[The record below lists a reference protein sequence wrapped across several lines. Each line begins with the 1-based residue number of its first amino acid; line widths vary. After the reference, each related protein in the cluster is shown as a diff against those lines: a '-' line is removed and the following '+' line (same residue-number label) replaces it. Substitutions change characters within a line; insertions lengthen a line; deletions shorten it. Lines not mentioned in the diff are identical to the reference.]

1 MSSFVESQKRQAK
14 EVFGMARAIVDGMQ
28 PQKLNNGLNH
38 GAEEGEWKS
47 TLSELEG
54 EWEGRRKTQGYSE

>member
-1 MSSFVESQKRQAK
+1 MESQKRQAK

-38 GAEEGEWKS
+38 GAEEGEWKG